1 MRRVYQSVVKFL
13 RKAPWLVLAGL
24 VVLVVLIL
32 GALSYR
38 AEAARQ
44 RALSAASYDPLS
56 MRGEMYGLERTPL
69 ERLVSAFAVPGS
81 SRSRAAAT
89 PQVIT
94 VEKIVEKT
102 VEVEV
107 EKVVEV
113 ERTVGGD
120 SVNFQPAPAARMI
133 VYSVDMAIVVKD
145 TQMALNAIEQLT
157 GAVGGYVVSAKTTQY
172 EGGAHGNVV
181 IRVPATALDDVLA
194 QLEALALEV
203 RSQSKTGSDVTE
215 EYVDLESRVKILEAA
230 EQELLELYQTRQA
243 DGEVSDILAV
253 YRQLAAFR
261 EEIESLTGR
270 MQYLRESAAMAKVT
284 ITLTPD
290 ALARPVQIGRWHP
303 GGTAREAVEV
313 LASSLQFLADLLIW
327 GAILVLPLAL
337 LVGGVIFGI
346 GRLIRRRRRRVQS
359 VAEPPIDTKQ

>member
-1 MRRVYQSVVKFL
+1 MRKVYQAVVRFL
-13 RKAPWLVLAGL
+13 KKVPWLVLAGL
-24 VVLVVLIL
+24 IVLVVLIL

-81 SRSRAAAT
+81 SRSRAAT

-94 VEKIVEKT
+94 VEKT

-107 EKVVEV
+107 ERVVEV

-120 SVNFQPAPAARMI
+120 SVNFQPAPETRMI

-145 TQMALNAIEQLT
+145 TQTALNEIEQLT
-157 GAVGGYVVSAKTTQY
+157 GVVGGYVVSAKTTQY

-261 EEIESLTGR
+261 EQIESLTGR

-337 LVGGVIFGI
+337 LVGGAIFGI

>member
-1 MRRVYQSVVKFL
+1 VKFL
-13 RKAPWLVLAGL
+13 RKVPWLVLAGL

-38 AEAARQ
+38 AEVARQ
-44 RALSAASYDPLS
+44 QALSAASYDSLS

-69 ERLVSAFAVPGS
+69 ERLVSAFAIPGS

-94 VEKIVEKT
+94 VEKT
-102 VEVEV
+102 VEVEAVV

-113 ERTVGGD
+113 ERTIGGD
-120 SVNFQPAPAARMI
+120 SVNFQSVPEARMI
-133 VYSVDMAIVVKD
+133 VYSVEMSIVVEN
-145 TQMALNAIEQLT
+145 TQTALDAIEQLT

-194 QLEALALEV
+194 QLEAFALEV

-215 EYVDLESRVKILEAA
+215 EYVDLESRVKVLEAA

-243 DGEVSDILAV
+243 DGEVSDILEV

-270 MQYLRESAAMAKVT
+270 MQYLAESAAMAKVT

-337 LVGGVIFGI
+337 LVGGAIFAI
-346 GRLIRRRRRRVQS
+346 GRLIHRRRRRAQS
-359 VAEPPIDTKQ
+359 PVSSSTESKA

>member
-13 RKAPWLVLAGL
+13 RKVPWLVLAGL

-38 AEAARQ
+38 AEVARQ
-44 RALSAASYDPLS
+44 QALSAASYDSLS

-69 ERLVSAFAVPGS
+69 ERLVSAFAIPGS

-94 VEKIVEKT
+94 VEKT

-107 EKVVEV
+107 ERVVEV

-120 SVNFQPAPAARMI
+120 SVDFQPAPAARMI
-133 VYSVDMAIVVKD
+133 VYSVEMSIVVKD
-145 TQMALNAIEQLT
+145 TQTALNEIEQLT

-203 RSQSKTGSDVTE
+203 RNQSKTGSDVTE
-215 EYVDLESRVKILEAA
+215 EYVDLESRVKVLEAA

-243 DGEVSDILAV
+243 DGEVSDILEV

-270 MQYLRESAAMAKVT
+270 MQYLAESAAMAKVT

-337 LVGGVIFGI
+337 LVGGAIFAI
-346 GRLIRRRRRRVQS
+346 GRLIHRRRRRAQS
-359 VAEPPIDTKQ
+359 PVSSSTESKA

>member
-1 MRRVYQSVVKFL
+1 MRKIYQSVVKFL
-13 RKAPWLVLAGL
+13 KKVPWLVLAGVLVL
-24 VVLVVLIL
+24 VVLVL
-32 GALSYR
+32 GALYYR
-38 AEAARQ
+38 AEVARQ
-44 RALSAASYDPLS
+44 RTLPVVSRDPLS
-56 MRGEMYGLERTPL
+56 MREVYASERTPL
-69 ERLVSAFAVPGS
+69 ERLVNALTVPGS
-81 SRSRAAAT
+81 SGSRAAAT

-94 VEKIVEKT
+94 VEKT
-102 VEVEV
+102 VEAVV

-133 VYSVDMAIVVKD
+133 VYSVDMSIVVKD
-145 TQMALNAIEQLT
+145 TQTALDEIEQLT

-172 EGGAHGNVV
+172 EGGASGSAV
-181 IRVPATALDDVLA
+181 IRVPVAELDNVLV

-215 EYVDLESRVKILEAA
+215 EYVDVESRVKILEAA

-261 EEIESLTGR
+261 EQIEALTGR

-284 ITLTPD
+284 ITVTPD

-303 GGTAREAVEV
+303 GSTAREAVEV
-313 LASSLQFLADLLIW
+313 LASSMQFLADLLIW

-346 GRLIRRRRRRVQS
+346 GRLIRRRRRRAQS
-359 VAEPPIDTKQ
+359 SADLLPDVES